1 LQKKTK
7 LSENQVQT
15 VIAFL
20 REYEFVAIN
29 DTKIGIRLHEAVRRF
44 LTKNVTS

>member
-7 LSENQVQT
+7 LNENQVQT

-20 REYEFVAIN
+20 REYEFVTIN
-29 DTKIGIRLHEAVRRF
+29 GTKEGIRLQETVRRF
-44 LTKNVTS
+44 LTENVTS